1 MRKDGRGAIDPR
13 QHPPTPCHLPPPP
26 AGKLLHHHCMNTRTT
41 RKSGVFLTEF
51 LFLSTG
57 PVVGIDLGTHQLMCG
72 GHGGQNWHNRHA
84 GGSADDTAARA
95 IVRRECK

>member
-57 PVVGIDLGTHQLMCG
+57 PVVGIDLGTHQL
-72 GHGGQNWHNRHA
+72 
-84 GGSADDTAARA
+84 
-95 IVRRECK
+95 IVVVMEGKTGIIDMQVEVQMTLQLVQ